1 MGLDNFLFMLYLTD
15 CCVDAVGRRLTA
27 SGRAAAIAIVIA
39 AGRSVVCSSAAG
51 SCGSCS
57 SVGGII
63 IVGGQP
69 ASFGLVGRL
78 QVGLDFDDARL
89 EGQLTVLDR
98 SLR

>member
-39 AGRSVVCSSAAG
+39 AGRSVVCGSAAG
-51 SCGSCS
+51 GGSCS
-57 SVGGII
+57 SVGGVI

-69 ASFGLVGRL
+69 SSFGLVGRL

-89 EGQLTVLDR
+89 EGQLTALDR